1 MSSVLLFVF
10 GRQEDVA
17 QNASQS
23 EMRPVYGDECFTR
36 LEVHV
41 WCIKFAHGH
50 KSVVDEVEPGR
61 RVVSTTDAT
70 IAAVDSLVQ
79 SDRRVMG

>member
-50 KSVVDEVEPGR
+50 KSVVDEARPGR
-61 RVVSTTDAT
+61 QVVSMTNATT
-70 IAAVDSLVQ
+70 AAVDSLRW
-79 SDRRVMG
+79 SDQRVMR